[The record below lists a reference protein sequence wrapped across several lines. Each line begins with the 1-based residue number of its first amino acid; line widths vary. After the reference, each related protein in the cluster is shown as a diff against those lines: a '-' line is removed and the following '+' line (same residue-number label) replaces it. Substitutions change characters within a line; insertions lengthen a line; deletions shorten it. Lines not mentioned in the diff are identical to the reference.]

1 MPAEPTVRKYLAKE
15 DLSAVPSVRKPR
27 ASVIDPYL
35 PVIEQWLAEDRAN
48 WCVLSNFC
56 GPFRRFF

>member
-15 DLSAVPSVRKPR
+15 DLSAVPSAGKPR

-35 PVIEQWLAEDRAN
+35 PAVAAVARGGSRELAQAAAYRD
-48 WCVLSNFC
+48 
-56 GPFRRFF
+56 

>member
-27 ASVIDPYL
+27 ASAVG
-35 PVIEQWLAEDRAN
+35 PVSA
-48 WCVLSNFC
+48 
-56 GPFRRFF
+56 P